1 MRVYENRAA
10 SEYLR
15 DLKRLIRSLE
25 DIDSRMIP
33 DSDENVILMTVFEVE
48 GALRSLSEHGV

>member
-25 DIDSRMIP
+25 DIDSPVIP
-33 DSDENVILMTVFEVE
+33 DSDENVILMSVFEVE